1 MMRSGFVA
9 AFMGIGG
16 IFLCFSAVVFV
27 IGLLARHGDVGHQLA
42 AMNLLTVATLALGV
56 ILFGLGYLLN
66 RVGRPN
72 QNDAVTTSR

>member
-1 MMRSGFVA
+1 MRPGFAA

-27 IGLLARHGDVGHQLA
+27 LETLARRSHSGQQLA
-42 AMNLLTVATLALGV
+42 TMSALAVATFVGGV

-66 RVGRPN
+66 RIGRGTRN
-72 QNDAVTTSR
+72 SALTTNR